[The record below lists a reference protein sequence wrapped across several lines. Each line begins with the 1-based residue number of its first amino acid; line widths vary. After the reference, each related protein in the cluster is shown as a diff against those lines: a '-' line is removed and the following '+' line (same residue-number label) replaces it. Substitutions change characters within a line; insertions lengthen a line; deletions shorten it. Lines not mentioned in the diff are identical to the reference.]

1 MRPLKLVMSAFGPFA
16 STEETD
22 FAALGT
28 NPLFLINGPTGAG
41 KTTLLD
47 AICFA
52 LYGKTTGDEREGS
65 QMRCDLAVD
74 SLLTEVTFSF
84 ALGDIQYRIR
94 RVPEQQRVKKSGDGY
109 TVQKPEAQLYRIDSD
124 GSEHLLVASKVSE
137 ATAEIEQLTGLDADQ
152 FRQVMVLPQGK
163 FRELLMADSKD
174 REKIFSQLFQTQ
186 IYRKIEDKLKFQ
198 ASAIKAEV
206 RDHRNRRDGI
216 LHNIKLES
224 DEGLNAELVEF
235 SPKLTQAVE
244 SKEKASLAFIDAN
257 KQFESAKLL
266 VNAFDAQDKLKQAAE
281 HLSEQKEAIG
291 QRQFSLENGQKAQQL
306 KPVLDVSQARE
317 TELTHA
323 QSGVTQAQAAK
334 QRSEQALA
342 LSQSK
347 FDSLS
352 ELEQQLQLAQ
362 NEEQKLSQLV
372 PQLQGLD
379 SLQKALSLATNER
392 DQAKNKGIEGQ
403 VTLAG
408 VKEQRQAGEQHI
420 PLLEQTANEQVNAQ
434 QALTAQSELIERYQ
448 QWQVASHHADNT
460 EQALKQAEAKG
471 KQLRCDAKDK
481 GEAYDQLQLLWHRG
495 QASILAQK
503 LNPGEPC
510 PVCGSDVHP
519 MPAYSEHTLPTEDE
533 LESSKQACEAAK
545 GALNQAIADYKG
557 LKAQLQEQVKL
568 KNEHQQRLGEWAS
581 LPLDSLQSLLKK
593 MQLQVN
599 QANVAAQELSQ
610 LRQQIQNWQSKE
622 RDLQTQLDAEREI
635 FHELQ
640 NRVASAQGQSDQACI
655 AIPEQYRS
663 IDALNSAIN
672 QAQNHLTGLQ
682 QAINT
687 IRQSHT
693 QALEQDAAQSA
704 ALAGAESNLTQARE
718 QSNKA
723 QAELNAELGKSGFSD
738 KQALTQALLSTEALK
753 DIADEIAK
761 YQQDCIA
768 NQTTLTQVS
777 DKLDGQ
783 VKPLLTDAEALVATS
798 QTEQREAEQ
807 SWQVLQSRVSQ
818 LTQTQKL
825 LQEADADAKK
835 LEDEYAII
843 GTLSQV
849 ANGQTGNKI
858 SLQRFVLSVLLD
870 DVLLEAS
877 HRLQMMSKGRY
888 RLIRKEERAK
898 GNKASGLDLEVE
910 DAYTSKVRPVATL
923 SGGESFM
930 AALSMA
936 LGLSEVVQ
944 AYAGGIKLDTLFI
957 DEGFGS
963 LDQDSLDLAIRTLMD
978 LQSSG
983 RMIGVISHVSEMKE
997 QIGTRIDIIKTAQ
1010 GSKTVIVLP

>member
-16 STEETD
+16 STQETD

-65 QMRCDLAVD
+65 QMRCDLAAD
-74 SLLTEVTFSF
+74 SQLTEVIFSF
-84 ALGDIQYRIR
+84 ALGAIQYRIR
-94 RVPEQQRVKKSGDGY
+94 RVPEQQRIKKSGNGY
-109 TVQKPEAQLYRIDSD
+109 TTQKPEAQLYRIDSD

-198 ASAIKAEV
+198 ASAIKAKV

-216 LHNIKLES
+216 LHNIELES
-224 DEGLNAELVEF
+224 DEALNAELGEF

-244 SKEKASLAFIDAN
+244 DKEEASFVFIDAN
-257 KQFESAKLL
+257 KQFESAKILT
-266 VNAFDAQDKLKQAAE
+266 NDFDALDKLKQSAVI
-281 HLSEQKEAIG
+281 LDEQKQAID
-291 QRQFSLENGQKAQQL
+291 QDKTRLENGQKAQQL
-306 KPVLDVSQARE
+306 KPVLDVSLARE
-317 TELTHA
+317 TE
-323 QSGVTQAQAAK
+323 VVQAQDSLGQIESAK
-334 QRSEQALA
+334 HSSEQALV

-347 FDSLS
+347 FDSLA
-352 ELEQQLQLAQ
+352 EFDLKLQRAQ
-362 NEEQKLSQLV
+362 NEEQKLIQLE

-379 SLQKALSLATNER
+379 GLQKSFSQAKNEC
-392 DQAKNKGIEGQ
+392 DQAKEKGIKEKRALDVLTAEIYAAEQQIFMLEEVSSKQ
-403 VTLAG
+403 V
-408 VKEQRQAGEQHI
+408 V
-420 PLLEQTANEQVNAQ
+420 AQ
-434 QALTAQSELIERYQ
+434 QAVMVKNDLIERYQ
-448 QWQVASHHADNT
+448 QWQKASTEASHT
-460 EQALKQAEAKG
+460 EQALKQA
-471 KQLRCDAKDK
+471 KDK
-481 GEAYDQLQLLWHRG
+481 AQQLKTCFSEAQQSHRQLQLIWHRG
-495 QASILAQK
+495 QAACLASQ
-503 LNPGEPC
+503 LNPGQPC
-510 PVCGSDVHP
+510 LVCGSIEHP
-519 MPAYSEHTLPTEDE
+519 NPAQSEEQLPTEEE
-533 LESSKQACEAAK
+533 LQQAQRIEELANEAF
-545 GALNQAIADYKG
+545 NQAQADYSG
-557 LKAQLQEQVKL
+557 LNTQYQVQLKQLDDFQQRIGDSSTQTIESLQSQLQEL
-568 KNEHQQRLGEWAS
+568 QQ
-581 LPLDSLQSLLKK
+581 
-593 MQLQVN
+593 QLTE
-599 QANVAAQELSQ
+599 ANTAYQQLIEL
-610 LRQQIQNWQSKE
+610 RKQIQNWQSKE
-622 RDLQTQLDAEREI
+622 RGLQTQLDVKREN
-635 FHELQ
+635 FQNLQ
-640 NRVASAQGQSDQACI
+640 NQVSSLKGQVEQASA
-655 AIPEQYRS
+655 AIPDQYHS
-663 IDALNSAIN
+663 LKVLESAIS
-672 QAQNHLTGLQ
+672 QAKPHVKTLQ
-682 QAINT
+682 QTIST

-704 ALAGAESNLTQARE
+704 ALAGALSNCAQVRE
-718 QSNKA
+718 LSNKA
-723 QAELNAELGKSGFSD
+723 HLELNRQLSSSGFSD
-738 KQALTQALLSTEALK
+738 KQALTHALLSSKALN
-753 DIADEIAK
+753 DIADGIAK
-761 YQQDCIA
+761 YQQDCTA
-768 NQTTLTQVS
+768 NQTTLIQIS
-777 DKLDGQ
+777 EKLEGK
-783 VKPLLTDAEALVATS
+783 VKPQLIDAEVRVATS
-798 QTEQREAEQ
+798 QRELQAAEQ
-807 SWQVLQSRVSQ
+807 NWQLIQSRVTQ
-818 LTQTQKL
+818 LTQTQKQL
-825 LQEADADAKK
+825 KDADAQAKK

-843 GTLSQV
+843 GTLSEV

-877 HRLQMMSKGRY
+877 HRLQVMSKGRY
-888 RLIRKEERAK
+888 RLLRKEDRAK
-898 GNKASGLDLEVE
+898 GNKASGLELEVE
-910 DAYTSKVRPVATL
+910 DAYTSKVRSVATL

-1010 GSKTVIVLP
+1010 GSETVIVLP